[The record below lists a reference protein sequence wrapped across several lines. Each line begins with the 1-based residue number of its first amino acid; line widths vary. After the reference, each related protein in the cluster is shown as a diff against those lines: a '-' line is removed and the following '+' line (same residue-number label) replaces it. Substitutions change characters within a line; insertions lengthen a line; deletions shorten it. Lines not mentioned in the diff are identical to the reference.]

1 MALEEDLLQKLED
14 EQSVIAP
21 APARSACR
29 STLGLLWMAMED
41 QVVSSS
47 RMSMVAAATAWL
59 GSLSRW
65 WGSRPAASRDYVYA
79 FVLTVLAFAAPLS
92 RIGAQFGDLPSH
104 GGGLANVLLTLGQT
118 VPLAVRT
125 RWPALCL
132 GLAGTSFALHELSGQ
147 PMTVGSLGLYFAL
160 YSVGAHQSRHRWAVP
175 LVATAGY
182 VVFAVVLWALGSP
195 DGFADYLVFFMVL
208 AVVWGLG
215 VQVRGRRAHEG
226 ERRRLSAQAAIAAER
241 SRLAR
246 ELHDVVTHHVTAMVV
261 QAGAAQYLTS
271 SPERVTEA
279 LDAIGGTGRRALGE
293 LRFLLGVLEA
303 TGDSAP
309 RMPMPG
315 RVPDLVEQTRSGGQP
330 VELVEDGEPLAMAV
344 GAQLTTYRV
353 VQEALTNAV
362 KYAPGR
368 KTLVRL
374 AHTPDWTEV
383 EVSTAGAED
392 GAQASGS
399 VSIRG
404 RGGSSHV
411 SGGRGLSGLRERV
424 EMLGGEF
431 AAGPSPEGGFRVH
444 ARIPTGGGAA

>member
-1 MALEEDLLQKLED
+1 
-14 EQSVIAP
+14 
-21 APARSACR
+21 
-29 STLGLLWMAMED
+29 
-41 QVVSSS
+41 
-47 RMSMVAAATAWL
+47 MVAAATARL

-79 FVLTVLAFAAPLS
+79 FVLTVSAFATPLS
-92 RIGAQFGDLPSH
+92 RIGAQFGDLPAH
-104 GGGLANVLLTLGQT
+104 GGGPVNVLLTLGQT
-118 VPLAVRT
+118 LPLAVRS
-125 RWPALCL
+125 RRPAICL
-132 GLAGTSFALHELSGQ
+132 AVAGSSFALHEILGQ

-160 YSVGAHQSRHRWAVP
+160 YSVGAHQSRHRWIVP
-175 LVATAGY
+175 LAATGGY
-182 VVFAVVLWALGSP
+182 VVFAVVLWASGSP
-195 DGFADYLVFFMVL
+195 DDFADYLVFFMAL

-215 VQVRGRRAHEG
+215 AQVRARRAHEA

-271 SPERVTEA
+271 SPDRVTEA

-309 RMPMPG
+309 RTPAPG

-330 VELVEDGEPLAMAV
+330 VELVEDGEQPVTAV

-368 KTLVRL
+368 RTLVQL

-383 EVSTAGAED
+383 EVLTAGADD
-392 GAQASGS
+392 GARASGS
-399 VSIRG
+399 VSVSG
-404 RGGSSHV
+404 RGGGPHV

-431 AAGPSPEGGFRVH
+431 AAGPSSEGGFRVH
-444 ARIPTGGGAA
+444 ARIPTGGGSA

>member
-1 MALEEDLLQKLED
+1 
-14 EQSVIAP
+14 
-21 APARSACR
+21 
-29 STLGLLWMAMED
+29 MED
-41 QVVSSS
+41 QSGPSA
-47 RMSMVAAATAWL
+47 RAQLRAAATARL

-65 WGSRPAASRDYVYA
+65 WGSRSADAKNYAAA

-92 RIGAQFGDLPSH
+92 RIGAQFGGLPQH
-104 GGGLANVLLTLGQT
+104 GGSLVNVLLTLGQT
-118 VPLAVRT
+118 LPLAVRT
-125 RWPALCL
+125 RWPAICL
-132 GLAGTSFALHELSGQ
+132 AVAGTSFALHEVLGQ

-160 YSVGAHQSRHRWAVP
+160 YSAGAHQNRHRWVVP
-175 LVATAGY
+175 LAATGVYA
-182 VVFAVVLWALGSP
+182 VFAVVLWALGSP
-195 DGFADYLVFFMVL
+195 NGFADYLVFYLVL

-215 VQVRGRRAHEG
+215 VQVRGRRVQEA

-261 QAGAAQYLTS
+261 QAGAAQYLTA
-271 SPERVTEA
+271 SPDRVTEA
-279 LDAIGGTGRRALGE
+279 LDAISGTGRRALAE

-330 VELVEDGEPLAMAV
+330 VELVEDGEQPAMAV
-344 GAQLTTYRV
+344 GAQLTAYRV

-362 KYAPGR
+362 KYAAGR
-368 KTLVRL
+368 QTLVRL
-374 AHTPDWTEV
+374 AHTRDWTDV
-383 EVSTAGAED
+383 EVTTVGAAA
-392 GAQASGS
+392 GAQASAATPTS
-399 VSIRG
+399 VSASASASVTG
-404 RGGSSHV
+404 RAGGQYV

-431 AAGPSPEGGFRVH
+431 AAGPDPEGGFRVH
-444 ARIPTGGGAA
+444 ARIPTGDGAA